1 MAPIASCVAGVPQI
15 EALYRKTTT
24 LRLDQQP
31 TNGKRAASVVETDS
45 TRLAEAHVMA
55 AKRFHGDDTFVPVL
69 AKGRTDKGGR
79 WISVRGDAFFGYS

>member
-1 MAPIASCVAGVPQI
+1 
-15 EALYRKTTT
+15 
-24 LRLDQQP
+24 
-31 TNGKRAASVVETDS
+31 
-45 TRLAEAHVMA
+45 MA